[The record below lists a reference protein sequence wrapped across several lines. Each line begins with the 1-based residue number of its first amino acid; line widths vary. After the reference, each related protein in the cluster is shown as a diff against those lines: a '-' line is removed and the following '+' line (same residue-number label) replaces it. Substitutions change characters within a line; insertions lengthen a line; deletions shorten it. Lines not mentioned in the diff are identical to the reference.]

1 MKQPEL
7 RETTNRD
14 EMMCPRCET
23 EVLKENPA
31 YADEYS
37 GRAALLKSTRCPNE
51 ECEYNYGVPESDI
64 EVQLPDK
71 NYTDGI
77 SDIIPTELTFGSVI
91 RVSILFAGIFLVIT
105 QFGLLPSDSSNP
117 TTDNVVSNIS
127 GNITG
132 ENLSELSN
140 KSVQLNYMN
149 DTEYRTIESI
159 NQDNNFEFEDVESGE
174 YLLYLHSPDL
184 NINPDGQQINVNE
197 SNIDNITI
205 NVADSQSYNFN
216 QTVSDA
222 LIDIDYKNPHNIDDI
237 NFTLSPINGDN
248 IEREHKIQSGTTR
261 TILIPIKPQ
270 SEQIRVES
278 KETRERQIVNS
289 QYVSNE
295 DTYNIYGNM
304 NAESL
309 NITLTN
315 ESSSE
320 VQSETI
326 VVPDSGITDT
336 ISVLSNETIGPVT
349 VTLRNGTSQ
358 DRQQITEKWNGENN
372 VTFFS
377 GVKNTTTA
385 NLQINPEP
393 QIDTDTISG
402 TISGTISNTL
412 LQPEF
417 RGNMPIND
425 AVIKFNGGDSDAEEI
440 GSVNMESNAE
450 NGSTGE
456 VIQEL
461 VTINESGTYRLNW
474 DATIS
479 ENPNLVNFSY
489 IINGDSTVIPQGSDG
504 EGLSLESGDTVK
516 IMAESERETVSN
528 DENSPHF
535 GSLNEN
541 INVVD
546 MRFSDNNPSAGDNI
560 ELFATV
566 ENTGSR
572 EVTEEFI
579 FYLNGN
585 EEASGSY
592 TIPGNSQKEIGG
604 INELGTT
611 AISEEGTNVW
621 FINDKG
627 PFFLEVG
634 DSEPVY
640 GVGEISATIQD
651 LSAEGEVR
659 VDTTNDGETDCT
671 VLASGGECSFEE
683 YEFNP
688 NTENN
693 IRVEEVSVSNTDY
706 TIEYTEQTNPRDVT
720 VDMRENNINDYAH
733 DDGVLTN
740 ADGTVVELVPGNMSM
755 AISSEN
761 GVPLTYSLTWDAE
774 SVIDNPV
781 VYVNNEEK
789 ISNLDS
795 FQETKSFNLD
805 PLPEGENTFEFLS
818 SSGGYT
824 VDIEWIED
832 EGQSYPTTIIDNN
845 QECRSG
851 GSYANNLTCTITG
864 SGLSP
869 GEHTIDFNSIS
880 NSFNYQLSY
889 HSRAIS
895 SSVNVDVNGET
906 KQFNRQSVNPTEWQ
920 DVATTSLLSRGNNNV
935 TVSVPDANNMNPN
948 STATIQYSI
957 DTGDVE
963 NPELIVTN
971 GQGETNNVDIPS
983 SALDSNLLT
992 EDVDI
997 TIPSEW
1003 LTTNNNQIE
1012 VKTEDG
1018 IFEISGELRVKSENI
1033 KLDTN

>member
-23 EVLKENPA
+23 EGLKENPA

-402 TISGTISNTL
+402 TISNTL

-504 EGLSLESGDTVK
+504 EGLSLESGDTVE

-528 DENSPHF
+528 DENSPHL

-789 ISNLDS
+789 ISNLGS

>member
-23 EVLKENPA
+23 EGLKENPA

-315 ESSSE
+315 ESSSK

-504 EGLSLESGDTVK
+504 EGLSLESGDTVE

-688 NTENN
+688 NKENN

-789 ISNLDS
+789 ISNLGS

>member
-402 TISGTISNTL
+402 TISNTL

-504 EGLSLESGDTVK
+504 EGLSLESGDTVE

-740 ADGTVVELVPGNMSM
+740 ADSTVVELVPGNMSM

>member
-23 EVLKENPA
+23 EGLKENPA

-504 EGLSLESGDTVK
+504 EGLSLESGDTVE

>member
-23 EVLKENPA
+23 EGLKENPA

-402 TISGTISNTL
+402 TISNTL

-504 EGLSLESGDTVK
+504 EGLSLESGDTVE

-789 ISNLDS
+789 ISNLGS

>member
-23 EVLKENPA
+23 EGLKENPA

-402 TISGTISNTL
+402 TISNTL

-504 EGLSLESGDTVK
+504 EGLSLESGDTVE

-604 INELGTT
+604 INKLGTT

>member
-402 TISGTISNTL
+402 TISNTL

-489 IINGDSTVIPQGSDG
+489 IINGDSTVIHQGSDS
-504 EGLSLESGDTVK
+504 EGLSLESGDTVE

>member
-402 TISGTISNTL
+402 TISNTL

-504 EGLSLESGDTVK
+504 EGLSLESGDTVE

-560 ELFATV
+560 KLFATV

-572 EVTEEFI
+572 EVTEKFI

>member
-402 TISGTISNTL
+402 TISNTL

-504 EGLSLESGDTVK
+504 EGLSLESGDTVE

-528 DENSPHF
+528 DENSPHL

-789 ISNLDS
+789 ISNLGS

>member
-23 EVLKENPA
+23 EGLKENPA

-402 TISGTISNTL
+402 TISNTL

-504 EGLSLESGDTVK
+504 EGLSLESGDTVE

>member
-23 EVLKENPA
+23 EGLKENPA

-358 DRQQITEKWNGENN
+358 DRQQITRKWNGENN

>member
-402 TISGTISNTL
+402 TISNTL

-504 EGLSLESGDTVK
+504 EGLSLESGDTVE

>member
-23 EVLKENPA
+23 EGLKENPA

-326 VVPDSGITDT
+326 VVPESGITDT

-358 DRQQITEKWNGENN
+358 DRQQITGKWNGENN

-393 QIDTDTISG
+393 QIDTD

-504 EGLSLESGDTVK
+504 EGLSLESGDTVE

-585 EEASGSY
+585 EEASRSY

-733 DDGVLTN
+733 DGVLTN
-740 ADGTVVELVPGNMSM
+740 ADSTVVELVPGNMSM

-789 ISNLDS
+789 ISNLGS

>member
-23 EVLKENPA
+23 EGLKENPA

-358 DRQQITEKWNGENN
+358 DRQQITRKWNGENN

-504 EGLSLESGDTVK
+504 EGLSLESGDTVE

-579 FYLNGN
+579 FYLNRN

>member
-23 EVLKENPA
+23 EGLKENPA

-315 ESSSE
+315 ESSSK

-358 DRQQITEKWNGENN
+358 DRQQITRKWNGENN

>member
-402 TISGTISNTL
+402 TISNTL

-504 EGLSLESGDTVK
+504 EGLSLESGDTVE

-560 ELFATV
+560 KLFATV

>member
-23 EVLKENPA
+23 EGLKENPA

-358 DRQQITEKWNGENN
+358 DRQQITRKWNGENN

-393 QIDTDTISG
+393 QIDTD

-504 EGLSLESGDTVK
+504 EGLSLESGDTVE

>member
-23 EVLKENPA
+23 EGLKENPA

-402 TISGTISNTL
+402 TISNTL

-504 EGLSLESGDTVK
+504 EGLSLESGDTVE

-560 ELFATV
+560 KLFATV

-579 FYLNGN
+579 FYLNRN
-585 EEASGSY
+585 EEASKSY

-604 INELGTT
+604 RTELGTT

-688 NTENN
+688 NKENN

-789 ISNLDS
+789 ISNLGS

>member
-23 EVLKENPA
+23 EGLKENPA

-393 QIDTDTISG
+393 QIDTD

>member
-23 EVLKENPA
+23 EGLKENPA

-402 TISGTISNTL
+402 TISNTL

-504 EGLSLESGDTVK
+504 EGLSLESGDTVE

-733 DDGVLTN
+733 EGVLTN
-740 ADGTVVELVPGNMSM
+740 ANADSTVVELVPGNMSM

-761 GVPLTYSLTWDAE
+761 GVPLTYFLTWDAE

-789 ISNLDS
+789 IINLGS

>member
-23 EVLKENPA
+23 EGLKENPA

-402 TISGTISNTL
+402 TISNTL

-504 EGLSLESGDTVK
+504 EGLSLESGDTVE

-740 ADGTVVELVPGNMSM
+740 TDRTRVELVPGNMSM

-761 GVPLTYSLTWDAE
+761 GVPLTYSLTWYAE

-789 ISNLDS
+789 ISNLGS

>member
-23 EVLKENPA
+23 EGLKENPA

-326 VVPDSGITDT
+326 VVPESGITDT

-358 DRQQITEKWNGENN
+358 DRQQITGKWNGENN

-393 QIDTDTISG
+393 QIDTD

-504 EGLSLESGDTVK
+504 EGLSLESGDTVE

-585 EEASGSY
+585 KEASKSY

-733 DDGVLTN
+733 DGVLTN
-740 ADGTVVELVPGNMSM
+740 TDSTVVELVPGNMSM

-789 ISNLDS
+789 ISNLGS

>member
-23 EVLKENPA
+23 EGLKENPA

-326 VVPDSGITDT
+326 VVPESGITDT

-358 DRQQITEKWNGENN
+358 DRQQITGKWNGENN

-393 QIDTDTISG
+393 QIDTD

-504 EGLSLESGDTVK
+504 EGLSLESGDTVE

-585 EEASGSY
+585 KEASKSY

-733 DDGVLTN
+733 DGVLTN
-740 ADGTVVELVPGNMSM
+740 ADSTVVELVPGNMSM

-789 ISNLDS
+789 ISNLGS

>member
-402 TISGTISNTL
+402 TISNTL

-489 IINGDSTVIPQGSDG
+489 IINGDSTVIHQGSDS

-528 DENSPHF
+528 DENSPHL

-546 MRFSDNNPSAGDNI
+546 MRFIDNNPSEGDNI

>member
-23 EVLKENPA
+23 EGLKENPA

-326 VVPDSGITDT
+326 VVPESGITDT

-358 DRQQITEKWNGENN
+358 DRQQITGKWNGENN

-393 QIDTDTISG
+393 QIDTD

-504 EGLSLESGDTVK
+504 EGLSLESGDTVE

-585 EEASGSY
+585 EEASKSY

-733 DDGVLTN
+733 DGVLTN
-740 ADGTVVELVPGNMSM
+740 ADSTVVELVPGNMSM

-789 ISNLDS
+789 ISNLGS

>member
-23 EVLKENPA
+23 EGLKENPA

-315 ESSSE
+315 ESSSK

-393 QIDTDTISG
+393 QIDTD

-504 EGLSLESGDTVK
+504 EGLSLESGDTVE

>member
-23 EVLKENPA
+23 EGLKENPA

-326 VVPDSGITDT
+326 VVPDSGRITDT

-393 QIDTDTISG
+393 QIDTD

-504 EGLSLESGDTVK
+504 EGLSLESGDTVE

-579 FYLNGN
+579 FYLNRN

>member
-23 EVLKENPA
+23 EGLKENPA

-402 TISGTISNTL
+402 TISNTL

-504 EGLSLESGDTVK
+504 EGLSLESGDTVE

-688 NTENN
+688 NKENN